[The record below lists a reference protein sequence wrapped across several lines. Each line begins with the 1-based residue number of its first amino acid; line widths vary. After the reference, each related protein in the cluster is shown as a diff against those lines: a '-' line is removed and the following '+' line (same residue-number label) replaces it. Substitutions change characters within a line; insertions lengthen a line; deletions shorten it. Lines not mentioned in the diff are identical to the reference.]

1 MSTTVLNPRST
12 GFVSTPS
19 IESVTQR
26 AFRYLQ
32 SGFAVHLR
40 GPAGCGKTTLAMHLA
55 YLLNNPLMLIFGD
68 DQFTSSDLIGNNTGY
83 SRKKVVDNYIHS
95 VVKLEDQVQQNWVD
109 SRLTLACRE
118 GLTLVYDDFN
128 RSRPEANNVLLAAL
142 EEKLLALPI
151 NNGNTNYVKVHPNFR
166 AIFTSNPE
174 EYSGIHSTQDA
185 LADRMITIN
194 MPEPDEL
201 TMLEIM
207 VQKLEI
213 SREDAG
219 LIVEIVRNFRQ
230 RTQSENS
237 SSLRSCIMIAKIC
250 KEHNLTIVA
259 DNDEFRQLCGDV
271 LLSKVGIPY
280 PESSTILWGLFNE
293 LMLVNMVKPQGN
305 LAPHNGQ
312 PKQGNSTAKMGQ
324 PRR

>member
-1 MSTTVLNPRST
+1 MTTVLNPRST
-12 GFVSTPS
+12 GFVSTPA

-55 YLLNNPLMLIFGD
+55 YLLSNPLMLIFGD

-83 SRKKVVDNYIHS
+83 SRKKIVDNYIHS

-151 NNGNTNYVKVHPNFR
+151 SNGNTSYVKVHPNFR

-201 TMLEIM
+201 TMQEII

-213 SREDAG
+213 TRENAG
-219 LIVEIVRNFRQ
+219 LIVQIVRNFRK
-230 RTQSENS
+230 RTEAENS
-237 SSLRSCIMIAKIC
+237 SSLRSCIMIAKIS
-250 KEHNLTIVA
+250 KEHDLTIA
-259 DNDEFRQLCGDV
+259 PDNEDFRQLCGDV
-271 LLSKVGIPY
+271 LLSKVGLSY
-280 PESSTILWGLFNE
+280 HESTAILWGLFNE
-293 LMLVNMVKPQGN
+293 LMLVNVVKSPTN
-305 LAPHNGQ
+305 LAPKNGQ
-312 PKQGNSTAKMGQ
+312 AKMGQ